1 MNIKQHS
8 PFIEF
13 SCLLFTHFAA
23 FWSLRKATGSL
34 CHLIN
39 SCDYPIRTPLL
50 LPLRG
55 GARATHSLDLDL
67 CPVATLVSL
76 SLPATQVLRERMWVL
91 PSRML
96 ETGLYLQ
103 YLDSDRMRDDFWPM
117 A

>member
-1 MNIKQHS
+1 M
-8 PFIEF
+8 
-13 SCLLFTHFAA
+13 
-23 FWSLRKATGSL
+23 
-34 CHLIN
+34 
-39 SCDYPIRTPLL
+39 PLL

-55 GARATHSLDLDL
+55 RARATHSLDLDL
-67 CPVATLVSL
+67 CPVATSVSL
-76 SLPATQVLRERMWVL
+76 SLPATQLLRERMQVL